1 MPPAKKGGTP
11 PTPPPTTKPTRT
23 GGGGDG
29 GGGGS
34 QVAAAAPEKADE
46 DRFVLKRRVDLFAGK
61 LTESQVPDD
70 YEFSLNPGSLV
81 GSWFHRL
88 DNDAIVWQGCV
99 VGIAGDLPMEGP
111 VYLCQIDKLDV
122 GAENVQRLIPLSRLV
137 NDEDGYDWRF
147 YDSEDQARAAY
158 AAWVATERD
167 RA

>member
-11 PTPPPTTKPTRT
+11 PAQPPTKTPTKT

-29 GGGGS
+29 S
-34 QVAAAAPEKADE
+34 QVAAAQPEADE
-46 DRFVLKRRVDLFAGK
+46 DDQRFVLKRRVDLFRGK
-61 LTESQVPDD
+61 LDESQVPDD

-122 GAENVQRLIPLSRLV
+122 GAEKVQRLIPLSRLV

-147 YDSEDQARAAY
+147 YDSENEARAAF
-158 AAWVATERD
+158 AAWVATERE
-167 RA
+167 RVG